1 MRDLASLDSSR
12 FDRRELAA
20 LVWVRSFLTCPGG
33 VPVEVEDEFRAVFTP
48 EEREH
53 IRAAMKGMFCVNLA
67 VNTYRNM
74 LARSLRR
81 QANEV
86 ATCRLGPE

>member
-67 VNTYRNM
+67 VNTYRDL
-74 LARSLRR
+74 LARLPGG
-81 QANEV
+81 QATE
-86 ATCRLGPE
+86 AAACRLGQE

>member
-1 MRDLASLDSSR
+1 MRDLASLDLSR

-48 EEREH
+48 GEREH

-67 VNTYRNM
+67 VNTHRNL
-74 LARSLRR
+74 LARFPGGR
-81 QANEV
+81 ATKT

>member
-1 MRDLASLDSSR
+1 MRDLASLDSAR

-33 VPVEVEDEFRAVFTP
+33 VPVEVEDEFRAILTP

-53 IRAAMKGMFCVNLA
+53 VRAAMKGMFCVNLA
-67 VNTYRNM
+67 VNTHRNL
-74 LARSLRR
+74 LARFLDS
-81 QANEV
+81 QATEA